1 MVRHV
6 DQVECRKDASGKWVN
21 QYHLLQEVGSGT
33 FCKVRLAESAAGI
46 HAVKRFPRM
55 VMQRRMVA
63 KFDAEGASMV
73 PFQQC
78 IEQEIQILERI
89 HHPQIVELQE
99 VINDP
104 KDDNLYLIFEGLPG
118 CQLMDWSERSC
129 TYSARPSVN
138 LFGSAVV
145 DSRRDTVGAASTLV
159 FREVLAKHFAQQ
171 LAEGICYMH
180 SLGVIHK
187 DLKPDNLVLS
197 KQVPDDPAL
206 LCTLDVAEWPKLTV
220 MGDKEEGSKVNCE
233 DLVVKIADFNCAEEC
248 QEPDFL
254 IYDAQGTQSFT
265 PPECFKKDEEGVN
278 IKGKPRDM
286 WSLGCVLFVLV
297 YGRCPFSA
305 ESNLLLQ
312 LDIMQC
318 ELVMPEGGPWL
329 SAEYLQLL
337 RSLLSAEADARPS
350 AQAIL
355 QSGWLVEG
363 TQ

>member
-1 MVRHV
+1 
-6 DQVECRKDASGKWVN
+6 
-21 QYHLLQEVGSGT
+21 
-33 FCKVRLAESAAGI
+33 
-46 HAVKRFPRM
+46 
-55 VMQRRMVA
+55 MQRRMVA

-129 TYSARPSVN
+129 TYSARPSVRR
-138 LFGSAVV
+138 FGSAVV

-187 DLKPDNLVLS
+187 DLKPDNLDAWLILA
-197 KQVPDDPAL
+197 PH
-206 LCTLDVAEWPKLTV
+206 AEE
-220 MGDKEEGSKVNCE
+220 EEGRKARKLPSSPRVFDLAPVNCE

-318 ELVMPEGGPWL
+318 EPPGAEDGGTP
-329 SAEYLQLL
+329 QVN
-337 RSLLSAEADARPS
+337 PS
-350 AQAIL
+350 KACA
-355 QSGWLVEG
+355 QSGPQI
-363 TQ
+363 TH

>member
-1 MVRHV
+1 
-6 DQVECRKDASGKWVN
+6 
-21 QYHLLQEVGSGT
+21 
-33 FCKVRLAESAAGI
+33 
-46 HAVKRFPRM
+46 
-55 VMQRRMVA
+55 
-63 KFDAEGASMV
+63 
-73 PFQQC
+73 
-78 IEQEIQILERI
+78 
-89 HHPQIVELQE
+89 
-99 VINDP
+99 
-104 KDDNLYLIFEGLPG
+104 
-118 CQLMDWSERSC
+118 MDWSERSC

-187 DLKPDNLVLS
+187 DLKPDNLDAWLILAPHAEEEEGRKARKLPSSPRVLS